1 MLGKII
7 CIMEMYKS
15 LLMCIYN
22 ILWKKESL
30 GNILAYLASH
40 IISLDTVY
48 CRILVRILL
57 LNLLVITLKKA

>member
-22 ILWKKESL
+22 ILWKEKSL
-30 GNILAYLASH
+30 GNILAYLSSH
-40 IISLDTVY
+40 VISLDTVY
-48 CRILVRILL
+48 SRILVRILL